1 MIRPLI
7 QLLTPCLFILTS
19 KFIPAFPIVLPNHF
33 HCSGNHES
41 GGEWNYGGLTK
52 DLEDIQ
58 TVADYLSTTYGYT
71 IKLVIG
77 HSRGSIVSFRWL
89 STTQDGRNVP
99 AFVNISGRYRM
110 TVSIPTFTL
119 CKTTKIHI
127 LFQRVMGIEHLYKIC
142 ISSNTFRPC
151 RVTQCRFLAER
162 LCEAGLLNLEYDC
175 R

>member
-1 MIRPLI
+1 M
-7 QLLTPCLFILTS
+7 
-19 KFIPAFPIVLPNHF
+19 LPN

-41 GGEWNYGGLTK
+41 GGEWNYGGLTD

-77 HSRGSIVSFRWL
+77 HSRGSMVSFRWL

-110 TVSIPTFTL
+110 TVSIPTFAKK
-119 CKTTKIHI
+119 KTAKVLHFYFRGLWVLYT
-127 LFQRVMGIEHLYKIC
+127 FTNFGI
-142 ISSNTFRPC
+142 SFNNFRPC
-151 RVTQCRFLAER
+151 RVTPCRFLAER
-162 LCEAGLLNLEYDC
+162 FCEARLLYLEYNC